1 MSGQKRELQKGYS
14 VYYKLKSLLL
24 KIKKKQTK
32 EKKQNLKNTVINN
45 TVSCKYLCIDEFSE
59 YRACS
64 KSKNNYCFVLK
75 EF

>member
-1 MSGQKRELQKGYS
+1 MSDQKREFQKGHY

-32 EKKQNLKNTVINN
+32 EKKQNLKNAVINN

-59 YRACS
+59 
-64 KSKNNYCFVLK
+64 
-75 EF
+75 

>member
-14 VYYKLKSLLL
+14 VYCKLKSLQL

-32 EKKQNLKNTVINN
+32 EKKQNLKNAVINN

-59 YRACS
+59 
-64 KSKNNYCFVLK
+64 
-75 EF
+75 

>member
-32 EKKQNLKNTVINN
+32 EKKQNLKKF
-45 TVSCKYLCIDEFSE
+45 CY
-59 YRACS
+59 
-64 KSKNNYCFVLK
+64 
-75 EF
+75 

>member
-14 VYYKLKSLLL
+14 VYCKLKSLLL

-32 EKKQNLKNTVINN
+32 EKKQNLKNAVINN

-59 YRACS
+59 
-64 KSKNNYCFVLK
+64 
-75 EF
+75 

>member
-24 KIKKKQTK
+24 KIKKKTDK
-32 EKKQNLKNTVINN
+32 GKKQNLKNAVINN

-59 YRACS
+59 
-64 KSKNNYCFVLK
+64 
-75 EF
+75 

>member
-24 KIKKKQTK
+24 KIKKKKK

-59 YRACS
+59 
-64 KSKNNYCFVLK
+64 
-75 EF
+75 

>member
-32 EKKQNLKNTVINN
+32 EKKNFKNAVIIN

-59 YRACS
+59 
-64 KSKNNYCFVLK
+64 
-75 EF
+75 

>member
-1 MSGQKRELQKGYS
+1 MRDQKREFQEGHY

-24 KIKKKQTK
+24 KIKKKQ
-32 EKKQNLKNTVINN
+32 NLKNSVINN